1 MSDEPHLPGYSLED
15 DPHPHLHPSPPTQ
28 SPTIEQEGAAEPV
41 PNVSDSTVTVV
52 ATTPPDDAQ
61 PQLLTQGQIS
71 VSPEPTEPPAFDEFS
86 DPKIASLHAIF
97 PGFDAT
103 IL

>member
-15 DPHPHLHPSPPTQ
+15 DPHSHPSPPAQ
-28 SPTIEQEGAAEPV
+28 SPTIEQEGAVEPV
-41 PNVSDSTVTVV
+41 PNVSDIVTVV

-61 PQLLTQGQIS
+61 PQLLTQGHIS
-71 VSPEPTEPPAFDEFS
+71 ASPEPAERPAVDEFA